1 MTTEW
6 ATLSVRSDFSS
17 DASYY
22 DAVQQ
27 QRQTKPLSFSL
38 HGGIQGESAKY
49 VYSPTTSTSSHTFSP
64 KRRPVTS
71 LSSTDTVYT
80 YERAVPVSVSQATA
94 PKENQCAKYFNIT
107 MQALKWALFNAAWPP
122 LKWCGGQFWKLGLFF
137 KEIAFDRKP
146 QPLTLPGEIDETHP
160 GWDVQAKQL
169 AFEVAQLKASFLT
182 IQSQKPNYPLKFAL
196 QITFRDGSHTQTV
209 LSTLLI
215 ESQKELR
222 NLTTFADKLYPQ
234 IVQVRKELE
243 VSAEYS
249 MQVAFVALHKDP
261 SEEGPFSI
269 YETSNQY
276 VNGTKPK
283 DISSEVNT
291 AKCESDAVSEV
302 IGAIG
307 GIETAKSWL
316 ESLENWNATGKV
328 LATYQ
333 KGEEEPLPL
342 LVEP

>member
-1 MTTEW
+1 MSTEW
-6 ATLSVRSDFSS
+6 GTLSVRPDFSS

-27 QRQTKPLSFSL
+27 QRQTKQLSFSL
-38 HGGIQGESAKY
+38 HGEIQEESPRY
-49 VYSPTTSTSSHTFSP
+49 VYPSTTSTSPNTFSP

-71 LSSTDTVYT
+71 LSSTDTVYN
-80 YERAVPVSVSQATA
+80 YERTVPVNVSQATA

-107 MQALKWALFNAAWPP
+107 MHALKWALWNAAWPT
-122 LKWCGGQFWKLGLFF
+122 LKWCGGQFWKLGLFI
-137 KEIAFDRKP
+137 KETAFDRKP

-169 AFEVAQLKASFLT
+169 AFEVAQLKASFLA

-196 QITFRDGSHTQTV
+196 QITFRDGSGTQTV

-215 ESQKELR
+215 QTQKELR

-261 SEEGPFSI
+261 SEDGPFFI
-269 YETSNQY
+269 YQRSNQY
-276 VNGTKPK
+276 VNGTKPA
-283 DISSEVNT
+283 DISSEVRT
-291 AKCESDAVSEV
+291 TECRSEAVSEV
-302 IGAIG
+302 IGDIG

-328 LATYQ
+328 LAIYQ